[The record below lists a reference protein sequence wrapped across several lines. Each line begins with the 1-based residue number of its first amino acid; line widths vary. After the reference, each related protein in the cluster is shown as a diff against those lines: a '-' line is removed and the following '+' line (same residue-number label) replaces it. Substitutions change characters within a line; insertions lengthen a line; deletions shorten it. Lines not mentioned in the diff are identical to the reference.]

1 MIRMAKY
8 VCDFDS
14 IDRGVA
20 DIKAAAANMISILK
34 NCVNSLN
41 QELDNWDG
49 DAADSIREIKE
60 KVLAMLDSDRETF
73 EMLGSYCQDASN
85 LTEAAEDS
93 CAGIVI

>member
-1 MIRMAKY
+1 MKMARY

-14 IDRGVA
+14 VDKGVA
-20 DIKAAAANMISILK
+20 DIKTAAANMISILK

-41 QELDNWDG
+41 QELDNWSG
-49 DAADSIREIKE
+49 DAADSINEVKE

-73 EMLGSYCQDASN
+73 EMLSSYCQDASN

-93 CAGIVI
+93 CASIVI